1 MPIKGGSSGGA
12 STGGIRAG
20 AAFVEMW
27 LKDNMLVRGLDALRK
42 RLQSFGAFM
51 SKVGGGLA
59 AGGSAL
65 LTPLTGLLTAAVDHG
80 ADVKRLSEQLGTT
93 ADKLTELSYAA
104 NTVGIPMEQFADV
117 AKDFQDKLSKAAH
130 EGGEAAKAFDVLGL
144 NAAQLL
150 DLPLDEQLAR
160 VGTALDNMADPADRT
175 ALSLAVLGGQG
186 NKLAPALK
194 NLQALSA
201 EAREVGAVMSDE
213 TAGKAQEASRA
224 FSKAWASIK
233 YAVLEVGLAL
243 IPSADVMKGL
253 VSSIVSL
260 ARGAREWI
268 QSNQEGIKTAV
279 ALTAAVVALGASL
292 YVVGAAAQF
301 LLTPYGLIIAAVA
314 GLTYLFVTQ
323 TETGAQWADAIMG
336 AFGEVAAFIGKTWGG
351 ISDAITAGRLDL
363 AAMIG
368 FAALKVA
375 WAQLVV
381 YMTDAWNSF
390 KGFFVDGWHDA
401 VHLVALAMNDLAT
414 GLKIA
419 WEKVTSKILSLFA
432 GMIRHLLSL
441 GATIAGAVGL
451 DELEESLNTLDKG
464 LADFDRSR
472 QQSSNRAVGRLRA
485 QNEAIAKILND
496 DANREQRKRDKAR
509 AADAA
514 GARSDLSAARAELDR
529 LREEAAY
536 AAAAARGGK
545 LETSPIDRAGLP
557 TQRQLAESVRGAFQV
572 ARGAGQFAIGDKLA
586 EKQLEATEKVA
597 ANTDIIAKA
606 VAGADATA
614 AVGGLVFR

>member
-12 STGGIRAG
+12 SAGGIRAG

-27 LKDNMLVRGLDALRK
+27 LKDNALVRGLDNLRK

-59 AGGSAL
+59 TGGSAL
-65 LTPLTGLLTAAVDHG
+65 LAPLGGLLTAAVDHG

-104 NTVGIPMEQFADV
+104 NTVGIPMEQFADA

-130 EGGEAAKAFDVLGL
+130 EGGEAAKAFDDLGL
-144 NAAQLL
+144 SAGDLL
-150 DLPLDEQLAR
+150 KMPLDKQLETI
-160 VGTALDNMADPADRT
+160 GTALGSIADPADRT

-194 NLQALSA
+194 NLKALSA

-224 FSKAWASIK
+224 FSKAWAAMK
-233 YAVLEVGLAL
+233 YAAIELGLAIL
-243 IPSADVMKGL
+243 PTTAQLRAI

-260 ARGAREWI
+260 AQKTRAWI
-268 QSNQEGIKTAV
+268 QANHEGIKA
-279 ALTAAVVALGASL
+279 ALVLVAAVTALGVASYAL
-292 YVVGAAAQF
+292 AYGLGL
-301 LLTPYGLIIAAVA
+301 LLTKWGLIIGSVTA
-314 GLTYLFVTQ
+314 LTYLFAEHTD
-323 TETGAQWADAIMG
+323 TGRRMVASLMEGFGQVVSIMRDA
-336 AFGEVAAFIGKTWGG
+336 WGG
-351 ISDAITAGRLDL
+351 FVDAITAGRLDL
-363 AAMIG
+363 AAQIG
-368 FAALKVA
+368 FVSMKAQFAL
-375 WAQLVV
+375 LVI

-401 VHLVALAMNDLAT
+401 VLLVGLAMNDLAT

-472 QQSSNRAVGRLRA
+472 QQSSEQAVKSLKKE
-485 QNEAIAKILND
+485 NEAISKILHD
-496 DANREQRKRDKAR
+496 DASREQKQRDRDR
-509 AADAA
+509 AADSA
-514 GARSDLSAARAELDR
+514 GARNDLSAARAELDR
-529 LREEAAY
+529 LRNEASD
-536 AAAAARGGK
+536 AANAARGGK

-572 ARGAGQFAIGDKLA
+572 ARAGGQFGQADKLG
-586 EKQLEATEKVA
+586 EQQLKATEKVA
-597 ANTDIIAKA
+597 SDTGELVRIAKDIGQR
-606 VAGADATA
+606 AGMA
-614 AVGGLVFR
+614 FQ